1 MFDAYINNL
10 YLSFWTGD
18 KKIGPQKNI
27 ILSRRCET
35 FGDMVYDLR
44 WTIKYLQ
51 ENGKTSPS
59 VSITERA
66 NKWDLRKVI
75 RRVEKTALKQRIK
88 ELVAENESSNSVK

>member
-75 RRVEKTALKQRIK
+75 RRVEKNVLPRKIK
-88 ELVAENESSNSVK
+88 ELIEAHEHRNIVK

>member
-10 YLSFWTGD
+10 YLSFWTVD
-18 KKIGPQKNI
+18 KKVGPQKNI

>member
-18 KKIGPQKNI
+18 KKVGPQKNI

-75 RRVEKTALKQRIK
+75 RRIEKTALKQRIK
-88 ELVAENESSNSVK
+88 ELIAENESSNSVK

>member
-18 KKIGPQKNI
+18 KKVGPQKNI

-88 ELVAENESSNSVK
+88 ELVAENESPNIVK

>member
-18 KKIGPQKNI
+18 KKVGPQKNI

-88 ELVAENESSNSVK
+88 ELVAENESPNSVK

>member
-1 MFDAYINNL
+1 MFDAYINSL

-18 KKIGPQKNI
+18 KKVGPQKNI

-75 RRVEKTALKQRIK
+75 RRIEKTALKQRIK

>member
-1 MFDAYINNL
+1 MFDAYMNNL
-10 YLSFWTGD
+10 YLSIWTGD
-18 KKIGPQKNI
+18 KKVGPQKNI

>member
-18 KKIGPQKNI
+18 KKVGPQKNI

>member
-18 KKIGPQKNI
+18 KKVGPQKNI

-44 WTIKYLQ
+44 WTIKCTQ
-51 ENGKTSPS
+51 GNNKTSPS
-59 VSITERA
+59 VTITERA

>member
-44 WTIKYLQ
+44 WTIEYLQ